1 MMSRDDEERRNLA
14 DRVYDEI
21 KTQIVELRLPP
32 ESVVQER
39 SLADALGTSRTPV
52 REALKRLGQDGWI
65 LVQEKRKIVIRGI
78 DMDDVRE
85 VFMLR
90 EMVELFAIR
99 SIFSSGEPRFL
110 AGMLIPLIS
119 NMKSHADDSVA
130 FIKEDMKFHTA
141 IITCMNNRR
150 LDEIWRKISD
160 EVTRIAIYSL
170 HEQRRPEAVIREH
183 EALAGGLWEM
193 QCDVTVRRMVE
204 HYHKIYVAYE
214 DKFRRQHIGEKRL
227 IRAVPASEE
236 AIDEENGGVS

>member
-1 MMSRDDEERRNLA
+1 MSRDDEERRNLA

-39 SLADALGTSRTPV
+39 SLAEALGTSRTPV

-65 LVQEKRKIVIRGI
+65 LVQEKRKIIVRGI
-78 DMDDVRE
+78 GMDDVRE

-119 NMKSHADDSVA
+119 NMKNHTDDSVA

>member
-1 MMSRDDEERRNLA
+1 MSRDDEERRNLA

-65 LVQEKRKIVIRGI
+65 LVQEKRKIVVRGI
-78 DMDDVRE
+78 GMDDVRE

-119 NMKSHADDSVA
+119 NMKNHTDDSVA

-141 IITCMNNRR
+141 IIACMNNRR

>member
-1 MMSRDDEERRNLA
+1 MSRDDEERRNLA

-39 SLADALGTSRTPV
+39 SLAEALGTSRTPV

-65 LVQEKRKIVIRGI
+65 LVQEKRKIVVRGI
-78 DMDDVRE
+78 GMDDVRE

-119 NMKSHADDSVA
+119 NMKNHTDDSVA

>member
-1 MMSRDDEERRNLA
+1 MSRDDEERRNLA

-65 LVQEKRKIVIRGI
+65 LVQEKRKIVVRGI
-78 DMDDVRE
+78 GMDDVRE

-90 EMVELFAIR
+90 EMVDLFAIR

-119 NMKSHADDSVA
+119 NMKNHTDDSVA

>member
-1 MMSRDDEERRNLA
+1 MSRDDEERRNLA

-65 LVQEKRKIVIRGI
+65 LVQEKRKIVVRGI
-78 DMDDVRE
+78 GMDDVRE

-119 NMKSHADDSVA
+119 NMKNHTDDSVA

>member
-1 MMSRDDEERRNLA
+1 MSRDDEERRNLA

-65 LVQEKRKIVIRGI
+65 LVQEKRKIVVRGI
-78 DMDDVRE
+78 GMDDVRE
-85 VFMLR
+85 VFMLL

-119 NMKSHADDSVA
+119 NMKNHTDDSVA

-150 LDEIWRKISD
+150 LDEIWKKISD

-183 EALAGGLWEM
+183 EALASGLWEM

>member
-1 MMSRDDEERRNLA
+1 MSRDDEERRNLA

-65 LVQEKRKIVIRGI
+65 LVQEKRKIVVRGI
-78 DMDDVRE
+78 GMDDVRE

-99 SIFSSGEPRFL
+99 NIFSSGEPRFL

-119 NMKSHADDSVA
+119 NMKNHTDDSVA

-141 IITCMNNRR
+141 IIACMNNRR

>member
-39 SLADALGTSRTPV
+39 SLAEALGTSRTPV

-65 LVQEKRKIVIRGI
+65 LVQEKRKIVVRGI
-78 DMDDVRE
+78 GMDDVRE

-119 NMKSHADDSVA
+119 NMKNHTDDSVA

-150 LDEIWRKISD
+150 LDEIWRTISD

>member
-39 SLADALGTSRTPV
+39 SLAEALGTSRTPV

-65 LVQEKRKIVIRGI
+65 LVQEKRKIVVRGI
-78 DMDDVRE
+78 GMDDVRE

-119 NMKSHADDSVA
+119 NMKNHTDDSVA

>member
-39 SLADALGTSRTPV
+39 SLAEALGTSRTPV

-65 LVQEKRKIVIRGI
+65 LVQEKRKIVVRGI
-78 DMDDVRE
+78 GMDDVRE

-119 NMKSHADDSVA
+119 NMKNHTDDSVA

-141 IITCMNNRR
+141 IIACMNNRR

>member
-39 SLADALGTSRTPV
+39 SLAEALGTSRTPV

-65 LVQEKRKIVIRGI
+65 LVQEKRKIVVRGI
-78 DMDDVRE
+78 GMDDVRE

-119 NMKSHADDSVA
+119 NMKNHTDDSVA

-141 IITCMNNRR
+141 IIACMNNRR
-150 LDEIWRKISD
+150 LDEIWKKISD

>member
-1 MMSRDDEERRNLA
+1 MSRDDEERRNLA

-39 SLADALGTSRTPV
+39 SLAEALGTSRTPV

-65 LVQEKRKIVIRGI
+65 LVQEKRKIIVRGI
-78 DMDDVRE
+78 GMDDVRE

-119 NMKSHADDSVA
+119 NMKNHTDDSVA

-141 IITCMNNRR
+141 IIACMNNRR

-214 DKFRRQHIGEKRL
+214 DKFRRQHVGEKRL

>member
-1 MMSRDDEERRNLA
+1 MSRDDEERRNLA

-65 LVQEKRKIVIRGI
+65 LVQEKRKIVVRGI
-78 DMDDVRE
+78 GMDDVRE

-119 NMKSHADDSVA
+119 NMKNHTDDSVA

-141 IITCMNNRR
+141 IIAYMNNRR
-150 LDEIWRKISD
+150 LDEIWKKISD

>member
-39 SLADALGTSRTPV
+39 SLAEALGTSRTPV

-65 LVQEKRKIVIRGI
+65 LVQEKRKIIVRGI
-78 DMDDVRE
+78 GMDDVRE

-119 NMKSHADDSVA
+119 NMKNHTDDSVA

-141 IITCMNNRR
+141 IIACMNNRR

-214 DKFRRQHIGEKRL
+214 DKFRRQHVGEKRL

>member
-65 LVQEKRKIVIRGI
+65 LVQEKRKIVVRGI
-78 DMDDVRE
+78 GMDDVRE

-119 NMKSHADDSVA
+119 NMKNHTDDSVA

-141 IITCMNNRR
+141 IIACMNNRR

>member
-1 MMSRDDEERRNLA
+1 MSRDDEERRNLA

-39 SLADALGTSRTPV
+39 SLAEALGTSRTPV

-65 LVQEKRKIVIRGI
+65 LVQEKRKIVVRGI
-78 DMDDVRE
+78 GMDDVRE

-119 NMKSHADDSVA
+119 NMKNHTDDSVA

-141 IITCMNNRR
+141 IIACMNNRR

>member
-1 MMSRDDEERRNLA
+1 MSRDDEERRNLA

-65 LVQEKRKIVIRGI
+65 LVQEKRKIVVRGI
-78 DMDDVRE
+78 GMDDVRE

-119 NMKSHADDSVA
+119 NMKNHTDNSVA

>member
-1 MMSRDDEERRNLA
+1 MSRDDEERRNLA

-32 ESVVQER
+32 ESAVQER
-39 SLADALGTSRTPV
+39 SLAEALGTSRTPV

-65 LVQEKRKIVIRGI
+65 LVQEKRKIIVRGI
-78 DMDDVRE
+78 SMDDVRE

-141 IITCMNNRR
+141 IIACMNNRR